1 MAMTTSFKPA
11 MLDGVSPSCV
21 FLPALSKQPGADTSA
36 NNSQNHRTILDFL
49 IQQFPQIPQEI
60 WISRIQAQKIYQDSG
75 VPVTMDS
82 PYAPNSKIYYYREL
96 PHEVPIPFEENILFQ
111 NEHLLVVDKPHF
123 LPVSPTGRFV
133 KQSLLVRLK
142 QRLNCE
148 HISPIH
154 RLDRETAGVM
164 LFSLQPQ
171 TRHLYQTLF
180 QQRKVTK
187 QYQAIASYRDDLQFP
202 LNYSSHMRK
211 GQPFFTMQ
219 EVDGPANSFTRIEL
233 LEVKAGLAQNLARYR
248 LYPLSGK
255 QHQLRVHMA
264 ALGIAIVN
272 DPLYPSV
279 QLKAASD
286 YSAPLQLLAERIG
299 FIDPLSRQPVHYASL
314 QKLIL

>member
-1 MAMTTSFKPA
+1 MHIPFKPP
-11 MLDGVSPSCV
+11 MIDGVSPSCV
-21 FLPALSKQPGADTSA
+21 FLPSLKNLQKTNGGQSYA
-36 NNSQNHRTILDFL
+36 TILEFL
-49 IQQFPQIPQEI
+49 IQHFPQISKQI
-60 WISRIQAQKIYQDSG
+60 WLDRIETQKIYQESG
-75 VPVTMDS
+75 NLVRLDS

-96 PHEVPIPFEENILFQ
+96 PYEEPIPFEEQILFQ

-123 LPVSPTGRFV
+123 LPVTPTGRFV

-148 HISPIH
+148 DITPIH

-180 QQRKVTK
+180 QHRKVSK
-187 QYQAIASYRDDLQFP
+187 QYQAIAPYRKDLLFP
-202 LNYSSHMRK
+202 LEYQSHMAK

-219 EVDGPANSFTRIEL
+219 ENEGPANSFTRIEL
-233 LEVKAGLAQNLARYR
+233 LETRQVLSQHLARYQ

-264 ALGIAIVN
+264 ALGIPILN
-272 DPLYPSV
+272 DPFYPTV
-279 QLKAASD
+279 QLKADHD
-286 YSAPLQLLAERIG
+286 YSAPLQLLAQRIA
-299 FIDPLSRQPVHYASL
+299 FVDPLTRQAVEYNSL
-314 QKLIL
+314 QTLIL